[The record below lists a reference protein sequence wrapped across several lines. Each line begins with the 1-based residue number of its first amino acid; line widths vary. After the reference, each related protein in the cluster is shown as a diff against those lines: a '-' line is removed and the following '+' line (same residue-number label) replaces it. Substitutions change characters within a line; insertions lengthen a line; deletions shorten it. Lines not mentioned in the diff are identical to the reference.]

1 MGTMV
6 ATVLANSFLVAHS
19 ASLLE
24 LSLRSSFRNWRD
36 KVTLSKPHN
45 ILLSGDVNVSTIS
58 IFKQKGCN
66 DFALEPKNCFSTTI
80 PFIDIEAVEH
90 GQLYKMNG
98 HLLVPLQ

>member
-1 MGTMV
+1 M
-6 ATVLANSFLVAHS
+6 ATVLSNSFLVAHS
-19 ASLLE
+19 ASVLE

-66 DFALEPKNCFSTTI
+66 DFALEPKKCFSTTI